1 VGGRSVDPL
10 IGRRDEIAS
19 LERLLDQLDRGQ
31 GDAVALVGEPGIGK
45 TRLLAELR
53 ALSSMRGHV
62 VLGGAASEL
71 ERDVPFA
78 MFIDALDGHLG
89 SDRPDRIS
97 GLDESVTASLA
108 QVFPSLR
115 GSGRGHG
122 VRSPGDRHR
131 MHGAIRTLLT
141 RLGRQRPLVLVL
153 DDIQWADQASAE
165 LLDVLL
171 RRRAASVLLALAL
184 RPVPPP
190 KRLLATLAQAERAT
204 TLVRLDLGTL
214 MPAEAARLV
223 GDGLGPAAVQEL
235 YEETG
240 GNPFYLQQLA
250 RAIEHRASV
259 SDHRTALLADIG
271 VPPAVAA
278 ALAEEL
284 DRLSAV
290 ARRVFDGAAIA
301 GDPFDLEISAAAAGT
316 TDPQTFDAV
325 DELVRCDLVR
335 PTDAPRR
342 FRFRH
347 PLVRRAAYESSPAAW
362 RVGAHARCAD
372 ALLRRGAPAAERA
385 HHVCRSAAYGDLA
398 AVATLKEAGDAVAYL
413 APESAV
419 RWFDAALDI
428 LPASVD
434 AEERVNLL
442 LARSAA
448 LTASGHVTAGHE
460 TLLDAVRTVPD
471 RTSSLFAAV
480 TAACAREERLIGR
493 YEPAHARLV
502 DALRR
507 LSEPASI
514 EAVGLLIELTLNEF
528 YRARYDDMAG
538 WATQAAAIAAQVGD
552 PLVLATAL
560 SMPALAHAVTG
571 EPVRARALRDEAAAT
586 VDVLPDEALVRRVDA
601 ATWLSATELYL
612 DMYTEA
618 DGHASRALD
627 VARSAGHGDPVGLY
641 QILPRVWFVR
651 GKLGEAAE
659 MLDGA
664 IEGGRLL
671 GTPPSLAG
679 NLFNRSAVALAAG
692 DLPLAYATAEEGAR
706 LAGRL
711 GRGFVPA
718 WSAVRLAAVLLEMG
732 EPERASDLL
741 LDRGGD
747 DGMALIPGGWRVYC
761 LELLTLSLLAA
772 NRRDDAERAAQKAV
786 ATAKAARLPL
796 ATAWSERAVAA
807 IALEVGDASAAADYA
822 SASAD
827 RAVAVGAPIEAGLS
841 QALAGRAFARSGNVE
856 EAVALLVRAAAAFD
870 ATGALR
876 YRERTEQE
884 LGKLGR
890 RPHRRS
896 RHGLSGAQGVGSLT
910 ERELQVAR
918 LVVDRKTNPEIAAEL
933 FLSQKTVESH
943 LRNVF
948 NKVGVDSRVALARL
962 MERSAT
968 GSAPTGHLIL
978 R

>member
-1 VGGRSVDPL
+1 MGGRSVDPL

-19 LERLLDQLDRGQ
+19 VERLLDQLDRGQ
-31 GDAVALVGEPGIGK
+31 GGAIALVGEPGIGK

-53 ALSSMRGHV
+53 LLSSMRGHIV
-62 VLGGAASEL
+62 VGGVASEHEL
-71 ERDVPFA
+71 DVPFA

-89 SDRPDRIS
+89 SVDPDRLS
-97 GLDESVTASLA
+97 SLDGSVRASLA
-108 QVFPSLR
+108 QVFPSLQASLGGQGAQR
-115 GSGRGHG
+115 QRE
-122 VRSPGDRHR
+122 RHR
-131 MHGAIRTLLT
+131 IHGAIRTLLT
-141 RLGRQRPLVLVL
+141 HLGRERPLVVVL
-153 DDIQWADQASAE
+153 DDVHWADPASTE
-165 LLDVLL
+165 LLDALL
-171 RRRAASVLLALAL
+171 RRREGSVLLALAL

-190 KRLLATLAQAERAT
+190 KRLLTTLAHAERAA
-204 TLVRLDLGTL
+204 TLVRLALTTL
-214 MPAEAARLV
+214 TSDDAARLV
-223 GDGLGPAAVQEL
+223 GDGLEPGVVQAL
-235 YEETG
+235 YDETG
-240 GNPFYLQQLA
+240 GNPFYLEQLA
-250 RAIEHRASV
+250 RALEHSAGV
-259 SDHRTALLADIG
+259 SHHEAELLADIG

-278 ALAEEL
+278 ALAEER
-284 DRLSAV
+284 DRLSPI
-290 ARRVFDGAAIA
+290 ARRVFDGAAVA
-301 GDPFDLEISAAAAGT
+301 GDPFDLEIAGAAAET
-316 TDPQTFDAV
+316 TEMQTFDAV
-325 DELVRCDLVR
+325 DEMLRCDLVR
-335 PTDAPRR
+335 ATDAARR

-347 PLVRRAAYESSPAAW
+347 PLVRRVAYESSPAAW
-362 RVGAHARCAD
+362 RVGAHARCAE
-372 ALLRRGAPAAERA
+372 ALVRRGAPASARA

-398 AVATLKEAGDAVAYL
+398 AVATLKEAGDAVAFL

-419 RWFDAALDI
+419 RWFDGALDL
-428 LPASVD
+428 LPASVG
-434 AEERVNLL
+434 AEERVGLL

-448 LTASGHVTAGHE
+448 ETASGDVMAGHQ
-460 TLLDAVRTVPD
+460 TLLEAVRTVPD
-471 RTSSLFAAV
+471 RTSSLFATV
-480 TAACAREERLIGR
+480 TTACAREERLIGR

-514 EAVGLLIELTLNEF
+514 DAVGLLIELTLNEF
-528 YRARYDDMAG
+528 YRSRYQEMAG
-538 WATQAAAIAAQVGD
+538 WATRAAATAADVGD

-560 SMPALAHAVTG
+560 SMPALADAVTG
-571 EPVRARALRDEAAAT
+571 ETERARALRDEAAAV
-586 VDVLPDEALVRRVDA
+586 VDVLPDEALARRVEA

-612 DMYTEA
+612 DMYSEA
-618 DGHASRALD
+618 DRHASRALD
-627 VARSAGHGDPVGLY
+627 VARSTGHGDPVGLY
-641 QILPRVWFVR
+641 QILPRVWYVR
-651 GKLGEAAE
+651 GKLTEAAE

-671 GTPPSLAG
+671 GSPPSLAG

-692 DLPLAYATAEEGAR
+692 DLPLAHATAEEGAR
-706 LAGRL
+706 LASRL

-732 EPERASDLL
+732 EPDRASELL

-747 DGMALIPGGWRVYC
+747 EGLTLIPGGWRVYC
-761 LELLTLSLLAA
+761 LELLTRCLLASHQ
-772 NRRDDAERAAQKAV
+772 RGEAERAAQTAV
-786 ATAKAARLPL
+786 TAAAAARLPL

-807 IALEVGDASAAADYA
+807 IALEVGDASAAADRA

-827 RAVAVGAPIEAGLS
+827 RAAAVGAPIEAGLS
-841 QALAGRAFARSGNVE
+841 QALAGRALAHAGEVE
-856 EAVALLVRAAAAFD
+856 EAVAMLRRAAAAFD

-884 LGKLGR
+884 LGKLGH

-896 RHGLSGAQGVGSLT
+896 RHGPSGAPGVASLT

-948 NKVGVDSRVALARL
+948 NKVGVESRVALARL
-962 MERSAT
+962 IERSAS
-968 GSAPTGHLIL
+968 GSPDAEAIP